1 MNLRSG
7 QFTPEETEY
16 CNAVINYFKR
26 GYLLDAQNGRT
37 LTGYLA
43 KKLNCGIVRVSK
55 RFPSAVN
62 YHFPA
67 TKIQGCD
74 DDVKTLTEIIHA
86 MVRL

>member
-26 GYLLDAQNGRT
+26 GYLDAQNGQP

-74 DDVKTLTEIIHA
+74 DVVKPSNEIIHA
-86 MVRL
+86 RVRL